1 MTDRPSSG
9 SETGRHRFVQHLCV
23 TVDKGRVWGQ
33 WDHKESG
40 NCGDYM
46 KHRIVGT
53 LGDPRNCGERGKC
66 RTMKL
71 WGLWEL
77 WEMQSPGNH
86 GIMELWGL

>member
-1 MTDRPSSG
+1 M
-9 SETGRHRFVQHLCV
+9 
-23 TVDKGRVWGQ
+23 
-33 WDHKESG
+33 
-40 NCGDYM
+40 
-46 KHRIVGT
+46 GT

-86 GIMELWGL
+86 GIMATVGIVGNLRLQEHGDCENYGDCGDHGKQVCGT